1 MGAGDKPVLKVY
13 GKRKS
18 GDGPEYVDVAA
29 FWNSDRGGLSG
40 RWDKRIVAVKL
51 EDGTVVKLADY
62 YCNTRDNRDAGQPT
76 TQRQAPPKKP
86 AADDP
91 PPFDDSDDF
100 PF

>member
-40 RWDKRIVAVKL
+40 KWDKRIVAVKL
-51 EDGTVVKLADY
+51 EDGTIIKLADY
-62 YCNTRDNRDAGQPT
+62 YCNARDNSAGQPT
-76 TQRQAPPKKP
+76 TRREAPPKKP

-91 PPFDDSDDF
+91 PPDFGDDDI